1 MDFNNLNLA
10 QSLGLLTTG
19 AGLLEGQGLGS
30 AVRSGL
36 GTFSGISQINQL
48 EEERRR
54 REALRLAQDRL
65 ATAAQMGGVDMAGNP
80 VDMTG
85 LAFAAAPKL
94 AAQQILAQQLTPPKV
109 YGDPTKGMY
118 TYEVNPATGNREL
131 QQIVAPQGLG
141 QGAFSGTSVP
151 AQDSNILLSIGPRV
165 AKNDPTLTELERNA
179 YNLSYARMS
188 QPQRYQVPDGQGGM
202 TMVEQP
208 PVDLSTFPAPR
219 GMGGLPVSSPSPQ
232 VPSDQKQTQPQKL
245 GGGTVIGRKP
255 STQEI
260 KNIQSIKNANKML
273 GNLNNYRLSLREAGG
288 FDQVMGAVGLPSDR
302 ATDLSAKA
310 EALRLDLKNLYE
322 LGALVGGDFQ
332 ILDNLLTNPNTVA
345 GIGVEVFGSL
355 ETQLD
360 SLENQLRAD
369 MQTKG
374 YQLAGTEQSPII
386 AKTQQEFDD
395 APIGTYVLMVDEET
409 GQRRLVFKR

>member
-1 MDFNNLNLA
+1 MANGQGINY
-10 QSLGLLTTG
+10 GLLADAFSALGGRSTNYG
-19 AGLLEGQGLGS
+19 A
-30 AVRSGL
+30 
-36 GTFSGISQINQL
+36 TFKAMQD
-48 EEERRR
+48 EERRR
-54 REALRLAQDRL
+54 KILEAQRLAQERL

-118 TYEVNPATGNREL
+118 TYEVNPATGKREL
-131 QQIVAPQGLG
+131 QQLVAPQGLG

-165 AKNDPTLTELERNA
+165 AKNDPTLTDLERNA

-219 GMGGLPVSSPSPQ
+219 GMGGLPVSAPSPQ

-255 STQEI
+255 SPQEI

-386 AKTQQEFDD
+386 ARTQQEFDD
-395 APIGTYVLMVDEET
+395 APIGTYILMVDEET